1 MKLTKR
7 SLDLG
12 TLPTV
17 LVAIAVVL
25 LLIAPLVKAN
35 VVLTMQLGTLYVL
48 FAVATNLL
56 LGQTGLLSFGQA
68 VFFGLGAY
76 SVAIGTTVAGWPF
89 WLSVIAGIAIPAVM
103 SGLIGAL
110 SLRARKFYFGLITLA
125 FSQLFFTLSR
135 QFYDVTGGDTG
146 LFGLDIPK
154 WLARPADSFRVTIVV
169 VVLCVI
175 VLWFVTRSPF
185 GQTLRAIKENR
196 QRAQALGIDVY
207 RHEWIAFV
215 IAGSFAGVAGVL
227 FAVGQQAAYPTLL
240 DWQTSGIP
248 LFMALIGGM
257 NTFWGPIVGA
267 VVFHF
272 GRQALVTYTSHWQLF
287 FGLLI
292 LVIVLFAPDGIAGAV
307 QSIRRRISRR
317 RARAKERA

>member
-1 MKLTKR
+1 MKLDKR
-7 SLDLG
+7 TLDLG
-12 TLPTV
+12 LLPVILVAVGVV
-17 LVAIAVVL
+17 LV
-25 LLIAPLVKAN
+25 LITPLVKAN
-35 VVLTMQLGTLYVL
+35 VVLTLQLGTLYVL

-68 VFFGLGAY
+68 VFFGVGAY
-76 SVAIGTTVAGWPF
+76 TVTIGSTVAGWPF
-89 WLSVIAGIAIPAVM
+89 WLTVIAAIAIPGILSA
-103 SGLIGAL
+103 LIGAL

-135 QFYDVTGGDTG
+135 QFYDLTGGDTG
-146 LFGLDIPK
+146 MFGVDLPK
-154 WLARPADSFRVTIVV
+154 WLVRPADSFRLTVV
-169 VVLCVI
+169 VVIVCVI
-175 VLWFVTRSPF
+175 ALWFVTRSPF

-215 IAGSFAGVAGVL
+215 IAGSFTGVAGLL
-227 FAVGQQAAYPTLL
+227 FAIGQQAAYPTLL

-257 NTFWGPIVGA
+257 NSFWGPIVGA

-272 GRQALVTYTSHWQLF
+272 GRQGLVTYTSHWQLF

-292 LVIVLFAPDGIAGAV
+292 LVVVLFAPNGIAGAV
-307 QSIRRRISRR
+307 ESIRRRIAKRR
-317 RARAKERA
+317 FLKEKP